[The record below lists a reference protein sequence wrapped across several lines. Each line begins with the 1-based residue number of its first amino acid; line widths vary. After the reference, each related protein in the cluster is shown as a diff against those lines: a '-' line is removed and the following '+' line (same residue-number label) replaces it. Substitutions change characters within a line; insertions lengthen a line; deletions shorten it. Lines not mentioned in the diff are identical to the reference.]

1 MKNWKLV
8 VLLLAVSVTVPCLA
22 ADLELESQLFT
33 PAPEPKI
40 ICDRCLGLYTTAPAP
55 GQASAW
61 GLGSSCSAA
70 QADLTSQLWQQ
81 AENNCLNLG
90 HDGACSVT
98 TVVTGACWW
107 SAAYGKYV
115 VDGYA
120 NHKCAVTLC

>member
-8 VLLLAVSVTVPCLA
+8 VLLLAVAVTVPCLA
-22 ADLELESQLFT
+22 ADLESELFT

-61 GLGSSCSAA
+61 GKGSSCAAA
-70 QADLTSQLWQQ
+70 QADLDNQLWQQ
-81 AENNCLNLG
+81 ADVHCFNLG
-90 HDGACSVT
+90 HDSACSVT

-107 SAAYGKYV
+107 KPSEGKYI

-120 NHKCAVTLC
+120 THKCSVYIC